1 VKKKRGKRAYT
12 EYKVVYIKYFMLI
25 FLKRKADIYVSNEGV
40 YAMDLQNFI
49 DGQWQYDEQV
59 QKMPVI
65 NPATG
70 EQIGTVPLSTKQH
83 IEEAVQA
90 AYEAQKKWSLIP
102 APKRADYLYE
112 IAFKLKERKDE
123 IAQMLTKEMGKVIE
137 EARGEVQEGIDMAL
151 YMAAEGRRLFG
162 ETVPSELPNKF
173 AMSVRAPIG
182 VVGLITPWNFPIAI
196 ATWKA
201 FPALIAGNTVV
212 WKPSN
217 ETPFMALE
225 LAKICKEV
233 GLPNGVLNVVYG
245 TGPTVG
251 TAMIE
256 HPQIRV
262 ISFTGS
268 TTTGSKVAELG
279 GKHLKKISLEMGGK
293 NAVIVMDDA
302 DLELAVDGIL
312 WSAFGTAGQRCTAC
326 SRVIA
331 HKNIKQELQKK
342 LIARTKAL
350 TIGNGLD
357 PSVKVGPVI
366 NKAALEKIN
375 HYVQIGKQQG
385 ATLAYGG
392 RIFVHNEFE
401 NGYYFEP
408 TIFTDVTPDMIIAQE
423 EIFGPVIS
431 IIEVSSLEQAIEVNN
446 NVKFGLS
453 SSIFSSDINKLFKA
467 QQLLDT
473 GIVYVNAGTTGAEIH
488 LPFGGTKG
496 TGNGHRDSGQAA
508 LDVYTEWKSI
518 YIDYSG
524 KLQRAQID
532 NE

>member
-1 VKKKRGKRAYT
+1 M
-12 EYKVVYIKYFMLI
+12 EL
-25 FLKRKADIYVSNEGV
+25 L
-40 YAMDLQNFI
+40 NFI
-49 DGQWQYDEQV
+49 GGKWTRDSSLQT
-59 QKMPVI
+59 MPVV
-65 NPATG
+65 NPANG
-70 EQIGTVPLSTKQH
+70 EQLGTVPLSTKVQ
-83 IEEAVQA
+83 IDLAVEKA
-90 AYEAQKKWSLIP
+90 KHAQKEWALVP

-112 IAFKLKERKDE
+112 IAFKLKEKKE
-123 IAQMLTKEMGKVIE
+123 HLAQTLTREMGKVIE

-182 VVGLITPWNFPIAI
+182 VAGLITPWNFPIAI

-201 FPALIAGNTVV
+201 FPALVAGNTVV

-217 ETPFMALE
+217 ETPFMAYE
-225 LAKICKEV
+225 LAKIFEEV
-233 GLPNGVLNVVYG
+233 GLPEGVVNVVFG
-245 TGPTVG
+245 SGPTVG

-256 HPQIRV
+256 HPDVRI

-268 TTTGSKVAELG
+268 TETGSKVAELG
-279 GKHLKKISLEMGGK
+279 GKHLKKVSLEMGGK
-293 NAVIVMDDA
+293 NAIIVMDDA
-302 DLELAVDGIL
+302 NLDLAVEGIL

-326 SRVIA
+326 SRVIV
-331 HKNIKQELQKK
+331 HKDVKQELEQR
-342 LIARTKAL
+342 LVAATKQL
-350 TIGNGLD
+350 TIGDGLD

-385 ATLAYGG
+385 ANMLLGGSILADGDYAKG
-392 RIFVHNEFE
+392 F
-401 NGYYFEP
+401 YFEP
-408 TIFTDVTPDMIIAQE
+408 TIFTDVESDSILAQE
-423 EIFGPVIS
+423 EIFGPVLS
-431 IIEVSSLEQAIEVNN
+431 IVEVASLDEAIEVNN
-446 NVKFGLS
+446 SVKFGLS
-453 SSIFSSDINKLFKA
+453 SSIYSQDVNQVFRA

-473 GIVYVNAGTTGAEIH
+473 GIVYVNAGTSGAEIH

-518 YIDYSG
+518 YVDYSG

-532 NE
+532 NNA